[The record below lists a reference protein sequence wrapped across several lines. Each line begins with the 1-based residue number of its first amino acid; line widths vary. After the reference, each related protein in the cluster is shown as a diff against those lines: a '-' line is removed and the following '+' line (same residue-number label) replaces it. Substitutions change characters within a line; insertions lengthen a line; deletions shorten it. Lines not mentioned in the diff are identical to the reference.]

1 MRRTRLF
8 VVIGTRPEAV
18 KLAPVVRAARLRSD
32 EFETIVCLSGQHRE
46 LVAPL
51 VDYFDLRPDVD
62 LQVMAPNQ
70 NLAELTARCLRKT
83 DDALAQYEP
92 DVVVVQ
98 GDTTTAAAAALAGF
112 YRGLDVCHVEAG
124 LRTGDFRSPFPEE
137 FNRRTIA
144 SAATL
149 HGAPTARAADNLR
162 REGIADARIVITGN
176 TGVDALLWT
185 VERERASCDDP
196 RSATNTSP
204 SVLVTAHRR
213 ESFGRGLAG
222 VCEAVRTLAGRFPNH
237 TFVWP
242 VHLNPQ
248 VFQPVRAALGDVS
261 NVRLVPPLDY
271 PAFVRAMDRA
281 ALILTDS
288 GGVQE
293 EAPSLGKPVLVLRN
307 DTERLEGIEAG
318 CAELVGTAAAKIVE
332 RAAFHLD
339 EALSGAARST
349 PRNPYGDG
357 GAAPRV
363 LEAIHTL
370 RADRRNAGL
379 DGEIKKV

>member
-18 KLAPVVRAARLRSD
+18 KLAPVVRAARRRSD
-32 EFETIVCLSGQHRE
+32 AFETIVCLSGQHRE
-46 LVAPL
+46 LVASL

-112 YRGLDVCHVEAG
+112 YRRLDVCHVEAG
-124 LRTGDFRSPFPEE
+124 LRTGDLRSPFPEE

-144 SAATL
+144 SAAAL
-149 HGAPTARAADNLR
+149 HCAPTSRAADNLR
-162 REGIADARIVITGN
+162 REGIADARIVVTGN
-176 TGVDALLWT
+176 TGVDALLET
-185 VERERASCDDP
+185 VERERASCGDP
-196 RSATNTSP
+196 RSATNASP

-213 ESFGRGLAG
+213 ESFGRGLAE
-222 VCEAVRTLAGRFPNH
+222 VCRAVRTLAGRFPNH
-237 TFVWP
+237 AFVWP

-248 VFQPVRAALGDVS
+248 VFDPVRAALGDVA

-281 ALILTDS
+281 SLILTDS
-288 GGVQE
+288 GGIQE
-293 EAPSLGKPVLVLRN
+293 EAPSLGKPLLVLRN
-307 DTERLEGIEAG
+307 DTERPEGVEAG
-318 CAELVGTAAAKIVE
+318 CAELVGTDEARIVA

-339 EALSGAARST
+339 AILRGETRRM
-349 PRNPYGDG
+349 PPNPYGDG
-357 GAAPRV
+357 AAAPRV
-363 LEAIHTL
+363 LDAIHTL
-370 RADRRNAGL
+370 RAERRNAGQ
-379 DGEIKKV
+379 DGP